1 MRSAAVDGILRV
13 RSVRIR
19 WMDMDNRF
27 KAVFQPF
34 GGRRVVFIIT
44 CERISYR
51 AWSGVNPSHYIG
63 STLIGNSQYS
73 GRQLCI
79 TSLTIRLLGFWSICD
94 QPRKDKIAS
103 PAQIDFRY
111 HFRHTKLRG
120 IVHEPVSYSTPWKL
134 PSR

>member
-79 TSLTIRLLGFWSICD
+79 TSLPIRLLGFWPVGD
-94 QPRKDKIAS
+94 QPRKDKIGS
-103 PAQIDFRY
+103 PARIYFRY
-111 HFRHTKLRG
+111 QFRHTNL
-120 IVHEPVSYSTPWKL
+120 PVVVRESISFSMLWEL
-134 PSR
+134 PSC